1 MRIAF
6 PTCILLTSLVLGSG
20 GAFAQSPSTTAPAA
34 AVPTSQASSTNTRTP
49 SSPAAAPGR
58 EVAKSIPPGSL
69 NAASPPGKSGA
80 DQLIERITV
89 DDGGARISELRFG
102 GETRS
107 ITVQPKGGMPAYD
120 VRPISGADIQPTSG
134 TRTWKILGF

>member
-1 MRIAF
+1 MRIA
-6 PTCILLTSLVLGSG
+6 PPLSIVLTSLALCAG
-20 GAFAQSPSTTAPAA
+20 GALAQGQATPLPATATPANA
-34 AVPTSQASSTNTRTP
+34 ATPASS
-49 SSPAAAPGR
+49 AAAPVR
-58 EVAKSIPPGSL
+58 EIAKSIPPGNL
-69 NAASPPGKSGA
+69 NTASPAGKSGA

-107 ITVQPKGGMPAYD
+107 ISVQPKGGLPAYD

>member
-6 PTCILLTSLVLGSG
+6 PTCILLTSLVLGAG
-20 GAFAQSPSTTAPAA
+20 GALAQSQANPTNAA
-34 AVPTSQASSTNTRTP
+34 TP
-49 SSPAAAPGR
+49 SSPAAAPAR
-58 EVAKSIPPGSL
+58 EVVRSIPPGSL
-69 NAASPPGKSGA
+69 NAVSSPVKSGA
-80 DQLIERITV
+80 NQLIERITI

-107 ITVQPKGGMPAYD
+107 ITVQPKGGMPGYD